1 MAFKKLFCFFFLL
14 FNSLSYGKPVVFPFK
29 VELTSSLPFVKIGSE
44 LFLIPNNT
52 QANDIL
58 VTKFNLRTKRKTSY
72 LLSIKDTSEF
82 TSINIDANRLVL
94 NEFQKTHFY
103 QLINGKY
110 NFIYTYNHDLPFQDI
125 KLIDSYLV
133 GFREYHS
140 LGTSRISYGYITYN
154 INTRHVDYSQEYR
167 YSFKNM
173 NYQHF
178 NHQWQCIIKENRKN
192 YVAFCDPEKPV
203 IYLKS
208 LMNNQL
214 LDSVQLLDTLGL
226 KLKNDSLYKATAY
239 MNVKAKIIFYRNYE
253 NNINRIKRIWSDSNS
268 IYCYTIERDRKD
280 SSNNGKPYLFQ
291 LSIING
297 KFKNIIN
304 KSLITKQNKKNYL
317 DFPFTYQK
325 TLYDFK
331 FIAKRK
337 NIFGQLKDIDYKFQ
351 GQINFYY
358 QLNDFEY

>member
-1 MAFKKLFCFFFLL
+1 MTTKKSIIILVFGCL
-14 FNSLSYGKPVVFPFK
+14 FNFGLYGHVYTFPFK
-29 VELTSSLPFVKIGSE
+29 VELASSLPFVKIGNE

-52 QANDIL
+52 QVNDIL
-58 VTKFNLRTKRKTSY
+58 VTKFNLLTKRKTRY
-72 LLSIKDTSEF
+72 LLPIKDTSEF
-82 TSINIDANRLVL
+82 TSIHIDSNRLVL

-110 NFIYTYNHDLPFQDI
+110 NFINTYNHDLPFQNI

-140 LGTSRISYGYITYN
+140 LGAKGISYGYIMYN
-154 INTRHVDYSQEYR
+154 INTRHVDYLQEYR

-214 LDSVQLLDTLGL
+214 LDSVQLL
-226 KLKNDSLYKATAY
+226 
-239 MNVKAKIIFYRNYE
+239 F
-253 NNINRIKRIWSDSNS
+253 
-268 IYCYTIERDRKD
+268 
-280 SSNNGKPYLFQ
+280 
-291 LSIING
+291 
-297 KFKNIIN
+297 
-304 KSLITKQNKKNYL
+304 
-317 DFPFTYQK
+317 
-325 TLYDFK
+325 
-331 FIAKRK
+331 
-337 NIFGQLKDIDYKFQ
+337 
-351 GQINFYY
+351 
-358 QLNDFEY
+358 